1 MSNSLKQKHWFPHPA
16 NLRNDRKMKRA
27 MKDLPGGVGYGVI
40 VLMMEVLRNE
50 PKFRY
55 PMKDL
60 DLLASEFD
68 ISLPILQTV
77 IKSYGFFELS
87 MSKDGEMFISPVLNE
102 LMIPYLE
109 KQKQNQIAGKISA
122 QKRKLKQE
130 QQLLELSRFNSNQ
143 HMLSAGQTVV
153 THNIQ
158 QQTTEE
164 KKKSLWCHDFKFFK
178 DLVIQ
183 KYKDQVVCYG
193 AANFER
199 TTGISI
205 TTQGYLHN
213 TFSNKD
219 LSSDDAKI
227 VWKWMFENQDKLC
240 EIEVHDE

>member
-1 MSNSLKQKHWFPHPA
+1 MSCSLKNKHWFPHPA
-16 NLRNDRKMKRA
+16 NLRNDRRMKRA
-27 MKDLPGGVGYGVI
+27 MKDLPGAVGYGVI

-50 PKFRY
+50 PDFRY
-55 PMKDL
+55 PTKDL
-60 DLLASEFD
+60 DLLASEFE

-77 IKSYGFFELS
+77 IKSYGFFELF
-87 MSKDGEMFISPVLNE
+87 MSDDGEMFISPILNE
-102 LMIPYLE
+102 LMIPYIE
-109 KQKQNQIAGKISA
+109 KRKQNQIAGQISA
-122 QKRKLKQE
+122 KKRKIKQE
-130 QQLLELSRFNSNQ
+130 QQLLELSQLNSSQ
-143 HMLSAGQTVV
+143 HMSNTCQTSV
-153 THNIQ
+153 THNRQ
-158 QQTTEE
+158 EYSTKE

-199 TTGISI
+199 TTGINI

-219 LSSDDAKI
+219 LSSDDAKL

>member
-1 MSNSLKQKHWFPHPA
+1 MSCSLKNKHWFPHPA
-16 NLRNDRKMKRA
+16 DLRNDRRMKRA

-50 PKFRY
+50 PDFRY

-77 IKSYGFFELS
+77 ITSYGFFELYTIE
-87 MSKDGEMFISPVLNE
+87 DGEMFISPLLNT
-102 LMIPYLE
+102 LMMPYVE
-109 KQKQNQIAGKISA
+109 KKKKNQIAGRISA

-130 QQLLELSRFNSNQ
+130 QQLLELSQLNSSQ
-143 HMLSAGQTVV
+143 HMSNTCQTSV

-158 QQTTEE
+158 EHSIKE
-164 KKKSLWCHDFKFFK
+164 KKKSLWIHDFKFFK
-178 DLVIQ
+178 DLIIQ
-183 KYKDQVVCYG
+183 KYKNKIVCYG
-193 AANFER
+193 ALDFKN
-199 TTGISI
+199 TTGIKVTSV
-205 TTQGYLHN
+205 GYLFN
-213 TFSNKD
+213 MYSMQD
-219 LSSDDAKI
+219 LQPEQAKK